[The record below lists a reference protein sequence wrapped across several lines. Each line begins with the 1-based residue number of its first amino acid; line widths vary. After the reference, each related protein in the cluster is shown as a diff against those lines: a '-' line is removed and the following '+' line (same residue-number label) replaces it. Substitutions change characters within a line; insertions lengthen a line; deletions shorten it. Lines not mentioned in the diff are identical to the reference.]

1 MRLNT
6 LLWTILVLFC
16 AGCGGGAVVFAPTPA
31 PPDLSPMRY
40 QHSGGAFTIDV
51 PRSWSVYEQNTTNL
65 ASASFSP
72 PNMNAY
78 LLTISMINLN
88 ETLDVT
94 TLVNQYQQAI
104 RPDIGRYIEQDRQAM
119 GDGSWRISGLRQ
131 NIGGNF
137 EAVNTFIQLNDNF
150 VSVIDSIILENDPTL
165 FAELQTLVNTLQI
178 NPNTAL
184 IPTSLET
191 LSAVAQADLEI
202 INVSRWFT
210 NQGVFY
216 ITGEVINR
224 TGQTLTNIP
233 ISVGLYRQDGTG
245 IAEAVDTVMGHA
257 ILPGGFAPFSL
268 RFGQGQPE
276 NVTEYILTLGV
287 GEITT
292 DIIYGGEVLTWQD
305 SSSRNEQ
312 GHLIIDGVVTNIGE
326 DPIENLLATVTVFDE
341 NNTIIATRF
350 DIISAGVLEPE
361 ANLSYRFIITELG
374 GIPND
379 YIINIQGR

>member
-1 MRLNT
+1 M
-6 LLWTILVLFC
+6 LVLFC

-31 PPDLSPMRY
+31 PPDLSPLRY
-40 QHSGGAFTIDV
+40 QHAGGAFTIDV

-72 PNMNAY
+72 PAMNGY
-78 LLTISMINLN
+78 LLTISVINLN
-88 ETLDVT
+88 ENLDVT

-104 RPDIGRYIEQDRQAM
+104 RPDIGRYVEQDRQAM

-131 NIGGNF
+131 NIGGDF
-137 EAVNTFIQLNDNF
+137 ESVNTFIQINDNF
-150 VSVIDSIILENDPTL
+150 VSVIDSIIPENDPNL
-165 FAELQTLVNTLQI
+165 FTELQTLVNTLQI
-178 NPNTAL
+178 NPNIDL
-184 IPTSLET
+184 LPTPLET

-210 NQGVFY
+210 AQGVFY

-233 ISVGLYRQDGTG
+233 VRVGLFGQDGAG

-287 GEITT
+287 GEVTT
-292 DIIYGGEVLTWQD
+292 DTIYSGEVLTWQD

-341 NNTIIATRF
+341 RNTIIATRF
-350 DIISAGVLEPE
+350 DIISEGVLEPE
-361 ANLSYRFIITELG
+361 GDLPYRFIITELG